1 MLIDNEDELK
11 KKKEEAR
18 QLRNSF
24 GMITDNDKKIYD
36 NDNFSFSDSTSS
48 ISNKHNSEDFST
60 TQNNSYSQRLE
71 EAKKIRNSF
80 GMSTTKDSGNDD
92 FMNFSKDDDT
102 ITTIHQKDDNN
113 ISGTPKYYDTNIDN
127 IEKTAN
133 TDTSI
138 NENTETQ
145 GESKTKKT
153 DNNPSITR
161 KVDQHSYKNIGLSVA
176 NPEQT
181 QNAKPI
187 VDYTL
192 QQQKEEKDS
201 QNIFVKTGTWIKDLF
216 GSIGVSI
223 KNTATGLYKTAKEG
237 YDERKEAVD
246 NMSESDIQNSSN
258 KNKILA
264 DTIAPNTFLTNTNN
278 NENLN
283 SQKTKLIIN
292 DTMQDVSRSTA
303 NGLIGIANNVLNFLT
318 FGTLSKDTIK
328 KIPDFSVLQNSEQYG
343 EYSSQEELTNSIQ
356 NDKKQDLA
364 DYGLYNPSANAVAD
378 ITVDIA
384 EFLLL
389 KKAGLGSTSAMVTS
403 GTANTLGET
412 GNVEDATKSAVSNY
426 VFSKVL
432 DNKLINEKL
441 GNAVFNGTKGKVV
454 EALGKHGELLDADTQ
469 MKIVKGLSSA
479 SATFSETFVSRI
491 LTNELQAV
499 GDYGND
505 VYNKDVQKNILVDG
519 VIWSAI
525 YAGISGFSGAYAKV
539 DVEQSNI
546 NDAEAKKQLETCY
559 SIMELDSSKEYTI
572 EELNKQ
578 RKELVKKYHPDLAGG
593 NNEKMAII
601 NNAYDV
607 LNKYITEGVIDKVVI
622 HTESSNTPP
631 KEDNIKEKQNGMV
644 VTKDGQ
650 IYVDSNDILKQ
661 TATNIAKS
669 QISPA
674 ITTIVDKDNNLTGLE
689 QVNVV
694 PFEVENSKVPTIT
707 PAIYVSDDGSINV
720 IDTNTGTKLLTNAKD
735 ADTAI
740 ETVTKALQSNDES
753 NIRNIENEVTKN
765 SIQVEQAIGNII
777 DKINEKTGENNAP
790 DISQENQDDYFSS
803 TFGNMPDINEDS
815 SENSFYS
822 SPTSYIPQEQS
833 TNIEANNAIKNSST
847 GSTENY
853 IKPEN
858 HTNMEDRTYE
868 NVGNKNVLPY
878 QAENPEISQ
887 DIKDMAAN
895 FMEDLA
901 YSITGERYK
910 AGDTWTGQKR
920 STTKELANFKDLTGA
935 SWDKISKVL
944 NDIYDGNGNYAL
956 AKKMELELD
965 QALSEGY
972 TNIHGKVIMP
982 NNEYLKKKSKIEGKE
997 YSTYSDSYN
1006 SISNN
1011 YDNTFS
1017 LKKNNDK
1024 LAKKN
1029 NVKYNSNGIQLG
1041 KKEYMQLKS
1050 AINTDTPNLKKGIN
1064 YKSLGNYFYIF
1075 DKYAF
1080 DNYNVLGRIKIIG
1093 NEKIINEILKGVD
1106 KKDDAGTKNI
1116 NKLLEHSQNEQGIYT
1131 IDNINAVDS
1140 RGTAENDK
1148 LPSRAIQEN
1157 ESTSN
1162 RRTNN
1167 IEKSDGNN
1175 RLKIE
1180 NSEQG
1185 SFNLHKN
1192 DISQESLS
1200 NSIEN
1205 LKNAKGKI
1213 DRDDII
1219 NISSSLN
1226 VYHKGTTYI
1235 DKNMKNKAG
1244 KNKMPQIVDIDEFF
1258 TQYIDKEDL
1267 RKQAYKYAF
1276 DNYKNKTVLIKDIDD
1291 NVDISQSGLKKTFG
1305 KNQDNTKMQTANNLP
1320 KLIEESIYLNSSIST
1335 KNSNIVY
1342 HYFYVPISINN
1353 ENQLAMITVKEDL
1366 TNKGSNSKF
1375 YYHDIREIKNIKK
1388 DFVHAMPHKDVS
1400 NMLFEQNPSIT
1411 NSITQNNKSVKN
1423 TAITNNSMQKIKNDT
1438 SSIIEKKA
1446 NNGGLTKKEYDN
1458 HGNSISPKIVQFF
1471 KESKV
1476 RDDKGNLM
1484 VMYHGTEA
1492 NAGIPKEY
1500 WFTKFDI
1507 DKAGNHGN
1515 MLGDGFYFTSD
1526 KSHAKQYAHLKGNIY
1541 ETYLNIKNPLEV
1553 KYFNSGDLAYSIRN
1567 INPYIE
1573 PDIYARDG
1581 TLDGYKVKKYLIDN
1595 GYDGIH
1601 SGNTYV
1607 AFYSN
1612 QIKNIDNNSPTN
1624 NDDIRYMKKSRASA
1638 QSKLQETDNNGRE
1651 LSKQQQEYFKN
1662 SKIRDD
1668 KGNLLT
1674 LYHGSKNDFTIF
1686 DISES
1691 GKSNKNAKV
1700 GFWFTTSQEGA
1711 NNFAN
1716 SVWYGKNENSKAYEI
1731 YLNVTN
1737 PKIYEPIDNQ
1747 KSLDNMNKKLHDL
1760 SELIRKAEN
1769 KNIFLEIEKNRIKYA
1784 SDDELNYIV
1793 KKYYSKE
1800 QEQQKFLEDIK
1811 QYKDLINKYKAI
1823 EKKYDNDKYNDSY
1836 EQFRTDIYKYAN
1848 KEAADAN
1855 FGGTGMYLENE
1866 NEILKKYR
1874 DNLIKQGYDGIIIK
1888 NTTYDS
1894 KTMGKNNT
1902 QYVAFYPEQI
1912 KNIDNTSPTNNVDIR
1927 YLKSLTSQD
1936 SVSKINVNNIPKAV
1950 DTELGKTNAERE
1962 DSYIEKEIQKV
1973 ESKGNWD
1980 NSIPVTKLSDI
1991 NKTIED
1997 YLQLKIKKGRF
2008 RQDAYGIYKDKRDVL
2023 RVQEYKDI
2031 DTALHEAGHAMDLG
2045 KRINVDKESISE
2057 ELLNAIDKYG
2067 GYEGE
2072 PRSIKLDEGFA
2083 EVIREYG
2090 IKPEEAKKDY
2100 PNTIAILEN
2109 MRMQD
2114 KSFDDFI
2121 SKVQKMTYNYIHQSP
2136 RNRTLSNISVGEQ
2149 TDKKVWNKKTIKT
2162 EIMRNIFD
2170 SDYALKTAV
2179 ADLAKASGKKVSDI
2193 KATENAYI
2201 LTRLASGIGER
2212 VTSILADGLIDENGE
2227 KRFEGLNKIG
2237 DILGKNSERYNDLR
2251 AYLVAQRD
2259 TEYKARTLRTGI
2271 RSMDSQS
2278 VINQFKNDSQI
2289 KEASKIIYNA
2299 LDGVLQYAVDNHLLT
2314 SENAEALRESNAF
2327 YVPMQRV
2334 LENDRGNNVGNRGRV
2349 DDIIKKR
2356 TGSELDVKDVLEN
2369 IISNSSNIIRQVEN
2383 NNVLKAL
2390 YKQGE
2395 ESGLTGAVYD
2405 VIPAPMFKVGTQTLA
2420 TWEKELKRQGVN
2432 TENLDL
2438 QKSIDIFSPSNKVD
2452 SKNLI
2457 TSFIDDN
2464 GKRKYLQFY
2473 DEDVFNNLMGM
2484 DRKFM
2489 SKILS
2494 ISSKLNM
2501 PLRSGA
2507 TIRNIGFAIPNM
2519 ISDTAQAAVYS
2530 TAGFIPIVD
2539 NAIGVLN
2546 ILAVE
2551 NKHVEKFLNQIA
2563 PEYEKKVNFIY
2574 ELYKQSGA
2582 PSSTRLSQY
2591 RKSTQSIMNEIY
2603 GTKSS
2608 TLGIKESFKPLKRIL
2623 DILAYIPD
2631 ISEQS
2636 TRFRVYQKNYNY
2648 YKSKCNSE
2656 MDSRIMAAI
2665 ESRDATQDF
2674 GRTGNIT
2681 REINQL
2687 ITFSA
2692 ARVGSSYTFAEKVS
2706 ENPKKVGFRIAMLTA
2721 TALAISAMGYNSTKI
2736 QELNQ
2741 RKKDDNFVFDI
2752 GDNVITIKKPQGVLR
2767 SIINLAEYIQ
2777 DLATGHIEEG
2787 KEGERLGTWLNNAIM
2802 DNMPADEVT
2811 GLVPNAVAPLIENAI
2826 NKDFYY
2832 NTDIVKSYDLDLP
2845 ESEQYYDYNSQLS
2858 KWIGSI
2864 FNYSPAK
2871 IDNLISGY
2879 FGGLGTSVTN
2889 TIDYVLGKM
2898 GVIPEQAEMGAERNS
2913 VGKRFF
2919 VNVNSNSKS
2928 LDELYNTKD
2937 ELTKKKNGGTIT
2949 SEETKQ
2955 LEKIN
2960 EASSQI
2966 ADINKKIKSIKS
2978 DEYLDGQEKAEKI
2991 KALQSERTDTARQAL
3006 GKELMD
3012 TSNKTRIE
3020 STKFYPSN
3028 STLKQNKY
3036 TLTLT
3041 DEMKNEYERI
3051 AYERYSQYSGQGL
3064 YNEDYLQKLETKCK
3078 DYAKNYMMQKYKSQ
3092 LVKSK

>member
-24 GMITDNDKKIYD
+24 GMVTDNDKKIYD

-48 ISNKHNSEDFST
+48 ISNKHDSEDFST

-80 GMSTTKDSGNDD
+80 GMTTTKDSGNDD

-161 KVDQHSYKNIGLSVA
+161 KVDQLSYKNIGLSVA

-201 QNIFVKTGTWIKDLF
+201 QNIFVKAGTWIKDLF

-237 YDERKEAVD
+237 YDERKETVD

-292 DTMQDVSRSTA
+292 DTIQDVSRSTA

-546 NDAEAKKQLETCY
+546 NDVEAKRQLENCY
-559 SIMELDSSKEYTI
+559 SIMELDPSKEYTI

-593 NNEKMAII
+593 NNEKMATI

-669 QISPA
+669 QITPA

-720 IDTNTGTKLLTNAKD
+720 IDTNTGTKLLTNVKD

-753 NIRNIENEVTKN
+753 NIRNIENEITKN

-803 TFGNMPDINEDS
+803 TFGNMPNINEDS
-815 SENSFYS
+815 PENSFYG

-901 YSITGERYK
+901 YSIPGERYK

-982 NNEYLKKKSKIEGKE
+982 NNEYLKKKSKIEGKN
-997 YSTYSDSYN
+997 YL
-1006 SISNN
+1006 SIEENNDYVLYDDARIFGMKKKNSNN
-1011 YDNTFS
+1011 
-1017 LKKNNDK
+1017 
-1024 LAKKN
+1024 LAKKSN
-1029 NVKYNSNGIQLG
+1029 IKYNSNGIQLG
-1041 KKEYMQLKS
+1041 KREYANVMSL
-1050 AINTDTPNLKKGIN
+1050 INTNNTNNSKGTDSIF
-1064 YKSLGNYFYIF
+1064 SSNYFYIYENDGF
-1075 DKYAF
+1075 
-1080 DNYNVLGRIKIIG
+1080 NNNKIIAKIEIEK
-1093 NEKIINEILKGVD
+1093 NEDLINALRKEIKNGTN
-1106 KKDDAGTKNI
+1106 AGTKNI
-1116 NKLLEHSQNEQGIYT
+1116 SNTIQTARNVRKFNNSNNDSNKRTQTNKQAIGLYNNEGRQRGEIGQRRDSQ
-1131 IDNINAVDS
+1131 
-1140 RGTAENDK
+1140 
-1148 LPSRAIQEN
+1148 
-1157 ESTSN
+1157 ESIRN
-1162 RRTNN
+1162 
-1167 IEKSDGNN
+1167 KSG
-1175 RLKIE
+1175 IE
-1180 NSEQG
+1180 NSKQS

-1192 DISQESLS
+1192 NTS
-1200 NSIEN
+1200 N
-1205 LKNAKGKI
+1205 
-1213 DRDDII
+1213 
-1219 NISSSLN
+1219 
-1226 VYHKGTTYI
+1226 
-1235 DKNMKNKAG
+1235 
-1244 KNKMPQIVDIDEFF
+1244 
-1258 TQYIDKEDL
+1258 
-1267 RKQAYKYAF
+1267 
-1276 DNYKNKTVLIKDIDD
+1276 
-1291 NVDISQSGLKKTFG
+1291 
-1305 KNQDNTKMQTANNLP
+1305 
-1320 KLIEESIYLNSSIST
+1320 
-1335 KNSNIVY
+1335 
-1342 HYFYVPISINN
+1342 
-1353 ENQLAMITVKEDL
+1353 
-1366 TNKGSNSKF
+1366 
-1375 YYHDIREIKNIKK
+1375 NIK
-1388 DFVHAMPHKDVS
+1388 
-1400 NMLFEQNPSIT
+1400 
-1411 NSITQNNKSVKN
+1411 
-1423 TAITNNSMQKIKNDT
+1423 SMKKQST
-1438 SSIIEKKA
+1438 SHQ
-1446 NNGGLTKKEYDN
+1446 NGGLTKTEYDSQ
-1458 HGNSISPKIVQFF
+1458 GNPISFKTAQFF
-1471 KESKV
+1471 KNSKV
-1476 RDDKGNLM
+1476 RDDKGKLM

-1492 NAGIPKEY
+1492 NVGIPKEY
-1500 WFTKFDI
+1500 WFNIFDI

-1515 MLGDGFYFTSD
+1515 MLGNGFYFTSD
-1526 KSHAKQYAHLKGNIY
+1526 KSHAEQYAHLKGNIY
-1541 ETYLNIKNPLEV
+1541 ETYLNIKNPLELNH
-1553 KYFNSGDLAYSIRN
+1553 FSTGDLAYTIRN

-1573 PDIYARDG
+1573 ADIYKKDG
-1581 TLDGYKVKKYLIDN
+1581 SIDGYKVRKYLLDN

-1607 AFYSN
+1607 AFNSN
-1612 QIKNIDNNSPTN
+1612 QIKAITNSAPTS
-1624 NDDIRYMKKSRASA
+1624 NDDIRYMKKSGTLT
-1638 QSKLQETDNNGRE
+1638 QSKKLQETDNKGRK
-1651 LSKQQQEYFKN
+1651 LSEQQQGYFKN
-1662 SKIRDD
+1662 SKVRDNN
-1668 KGNLLT
+1668 GNLKVV
-1674 LYHGSKNDFTIF
+1674 YHGTDADFTVF
-1686 DISES
+1686 NYD
-1691 GKSNKNAKV
+1691 
-1700 GFWFTTSQEGA
+1700 
-1711 NNFAN
+1711 
-1716 SVWYGKNENSKAYEI
+1716 YLGKNGTANGKGFYLADDINVAKSYSNGKNLIEAYVDIQKPLSIGKTTMSENDYIKFVKAVNDKTNGTLFADYGDGEKLTKNSKEYNDVVNQFKEEYKYGGDDVDLALSI
-1731 YLNVTN
+1731 LN
-1737 PKIYEPIDNQ
+1737 
-1747 KSLDNMNKKLHDL
+1747 S
-1760 SELIRKAEN
+1760 A
-1769 KNIFLEIEKNRIKYA
+1769 NIK
-1784 SDDELNYIV
+1784 
-1793 KKYYSKE
+1793 
-1800 QEQQKFLEDIK
+1800 LED
-1811 QYKDLINKYKAI
+1811 
-1823 EKKYDNDKYNDSY
+1823 
-1836 EQFRTDIYKYAN
+1836 
-1848 KEAADAN
+1848 
-1855 FGGTGMYLENE
+1855 G
-1866 NEILKKYR
+1866 YR
-1874 DNLIKQGYDGIIIK
+1874 LLRNTTGYDGIIVPTNYK
-1888 NTTYDS
+1888 DN
-1894 KTMGKNNT
+1894 GKDIPYT
-1902 QYVAFYPEQI
+1902 QYIPLTPEQI
-1912 KNIDNTSPTNNVDIR
+1912 KNVDNTSPTNNVDIR
-1927 YLKSLTSQD
+1927 YLKNSTSQD
-1936 SVSKINVNNIPKAV
+1936 SVSKINVNNIQKTV

-2121 SKVQKMTYNYIHQSP
+2121 SKVQEMTYNYIHQSP
-2136 RNRTLSNISVGEQ
+2136 RNRTLSNLSVGEQ
-2149 TDKKVWNKKTIKT
+2149 TDKKIWNKKTIKT

-2170 SDYALKTAV
+2170 SDYALKVAV
-2179 ADLAKASGKKVSDI
+2179 SDLAKASGKKVSDI

-2237 DILGKNSERYNDLR
+2237 DILGKNPERYNDLR

-2349 DDIIKKR
+2349 NDIIKKR

-2501 PLRSGA
+2501 PLRFGA
-2507 TIRNIGFAIPNM
+2507 TIGNIGFAIPNM

-2530 TAGFIPIVD
+2530 TAGFIPVVD

-2563 PEYEKKVNFIY
+2563 PEYTKKVNFMY

-2608 TLGIKESFKPLKRIL
+2608 TLGIKESFKPLKRTL
-2623 DILAYIPD
+2623 DMLSYIPD

-2648 YKSKCNSE
+2648 YKRKGNSE

-2681 REINQL
+2681 KEVNQA
-2687 ITFSA
+2687 IPFSA
-2692 ARVGSSYTFAEKVS
+2692 ARIGSSYTFAEKVS
-2706 ENPKKVGFRIAMLTA
+2706 DNPKKVGFRIAMLTA

-3036 TLTLT
+3036 TLILT

>member
-24 GMITDNDKKIYD
+24 GMVTDNDKKIYG

-48 ISNKHNSEDFST
+48 ISNKHDSEDFST

-80 GMSTTKDSGNDD
+80 GMTTTKDSGNDD
-92 FMNFSKDDDT
+92 FMNFSKDDNT

-161 KVDQHSYKNIGLSVA
+161 KVDQLSYKNIGLSVA

-201 QNIFVKTGTWIKDLF
+201 QNIFVKAGTWIKDLF

-292 DTMQDVSRSTA
+292 DTIQDVSRSTA

-546 NDAEAKKQLETCY
+546 NDAEAKRQLENCY

-593 NNEKMAII
+593 SNEKMATI

-631 KEDNIKEKQNGMV
+631 KEDNIKEKQNGMT

-694 PFEVENSKVPTIT
+694 PFEVENSKVPSIT

-735 ADTAI
+735 AETAI

-765 SIQVEQAIGNII
+765 SIQVEEAIGNII
-777 DKINEKTGENNAP
+777 DKINERTGKNNTP
-790 DISQENQDDYFSS
+790 NISQENQDDYFYS

-847 GSTENY
+847 GSTKNY

-901 YSITGERYK
+901 YSIPGERYK

-1140 RGTAENDK
+1140 RGTAKNDK
-1148 LPSRAIQEN
+1148 LPSRSIQKN

-1175 RLKIE
+1175 KLKIE

-1185 SFNLHKN
+1185 SFNLYKN
-1192 DISQESLS
+1192 DISQE
-1200 NSIEN
+1200 
-1205 LKNAKGKI
+1205 
-1213 DRDDII
+1213 
-1219 NISSSLN
+1219 
-1226 VYHKGTTYI
+1226 
-1235 DKNMKNKAG
+1235 
-1244 KNKMPQIVDIDEFF
+1244 
-1258 TQYIDKEDL
+1258 
-1267 RKQAYKYAF
+1267 
-1276 DNYKNKTVLIKDIDD
+1276 
-1291 NVDISQSGLKKTFG
+1291 
-1305 KNQDNTKMQTANNLP
+1305 
-1320 KLIEESIYLNSSIST
+1320 KLIEYIDNNKIEDISSALSQLNGNKNFEPIS
-1335 KNSNIVY
+1335 SNI
-1342 HYFYVPISINN
+1342 
-1353 ENQLAMITVKEDL
+1353 
-1366 TNKGSNSKF
+1366 TN
-1375 YYHDIREIKNIKK
+1375 R
-1388 DFVHAMPHKDVS
+1388 
-1400 NMLFEQNPSIT
+1400 
-1411 NSITQNNKSVKN
+1411 ITQNNKSVKN
-1423 TAITNNSMQKIKNDT
+1423 TAITNNSMQKMKNNT
-1438 SSIIEKKA
+1438 SKKDSIIINEEEAFYVKNNIKKSIYFRFDDKNEFRGKDHQSGMSTWKDNVIDKISDNLELGDSEEGIEDRNRLLEKYGVTQKQYDDMSLEEEDKIQREIA
-1446 NNGGLTKKEYDN
+1446 LDEGWITNGASVFNLTKDGLEWFENYERYHHLTEYDEVN
-1458 HGNSISPKIVQFF
+1458 FFTGKVTGEGIDGEDVVIPDDEILLKMNSKDFSNILEKIED
-1471 KESKV
+1471 KY
-1476 RDDKGNLM
+1476 DDF
-1484 VMYHGTEA
+1484 E
-1492 NAGIPKEY
+1492 
-1500 WFTKFDI
+1500 
-1507 DKAGNHGN
+1507 
-1515 MLGDGFYFTSD
+1515 
-1526 KSHAKQYAHLKGNIY
+1526 
-1541 ETYLNIKNPLEV
+1541 NP
-1553 KYFNSGDLAYSIRN
+1553 N
-1567 INPYIE
+1567 INKE
-1573 PDIYARDG
+1573 F
-1581 TLDGYKVKKYLIDN
+1581 LVELVKLIN
-1595 GYDGIH
+1595 QKL
-1601 SGNTYV
+1601 NKNN
-1607 AFYSN
+1607 YSN
-1612 QIKNIDNNSPTN
+1612 NDIKIAKKSTPQRINNEELTKSN
-1624 NDDIRYMKKSRASA
+1624 NDIRYMKKSGTLT
-1638 QSKLQETDNNGRE
+1638 QSKELRETDNKGRE

-2237 DILGKNSERYNDLR
+2237 DILGKNPERYNDLR

-2259 TEYKARTLRTGI
+2259 TEYKTRTLRTGI

-2349 DDIIKKR
+2349 NDIIKKR

-2420 TWEKELKRQGVN
+2420 TWEKELKKQGVN

-2501 PLRSGA
+2501 PLRFGA
-2507 TIRNIGFAIPNM
+2507 TMGNIGFAIPNM

-2530 TAGFIPIVD
+2530 TAGFIPVVD

-2563 PEYEKKVNFIY
+2563 PEYTKKVNFMY

-2608 TLGIKESFKPLKRIL
+2608 TLGIKESFKPLKRTL
-2623 DILAYIPD
+2623 DMLSYIPD

-2648 YKSKCNSE
+2648 YKRKGNSE

-2681 REINQL
+2681 KEVNQA
-2687 ITFSA
+2687 IPFSA
-2692 ARVGSSYTFAEKVS
+2692 ARIGSSYTFAEKVS
-2706 ENPKKVGFRIAMLTA
+2706 DNPKKVGFRIAMLTA

-2898 GVIPEQAEMGAERNS
+2898 GVIPEQAEMEAERNS

>member
-24 GMITDNDKKIYD
+24 GMVTDNDKKIYG

-48 ISNKHNSEDFST
+48 ISNKHDSEDFST

-80 GMSTTKDSGNDD
+80 GMTTTKDSGNDD

-138 NENTETQ
+138 NENTETE

-161 KVDQHSYKNIGLSVA
+161 KVDQPSYKNISLSVA

-181 QNAKPI
+181 KNAKPI

-201 QNIFVKTGTWIKDLF
+201 QNIFVKAGTWIKDLF

-283 SQKTKLIIN
+283 FQKTKLIIN
-292 DTMQDVSRSTA
+292 DTIQDVSRSTA

-378 ITVDIA
+378 ITVDVA

-454 EALGKHGELLDADTQ
+454 EALGKHGELLDTDTQ

-525 YAGISGFSGAYAKV
+525 YAGISGFSGVYAKV

-546 NDAEAKKQLETCY
+546 NDAEAKRQLENCY
-559 SIMELDSSKEYTI
+559 SIMELDPSKEYTI

-593 NNEKMAII
+593 SNEKMATI

-669 QISPA
+669 QITPA

-753 NIRNIENEVTKN
+753 NIRNIENEITKN

-803 TFGNMPDINEDS
+803 TFGNMPNINEDS
-815 SENSFYS
+815 PENSFYG

-833 TNIEANNAIKNSST
+833 VNIEANNAIKNLST
-847 GSTENY
+847 ESTENY

-868 NVGNKNVLPY
+868 NVGNKKVLPY
-878 QAENPEISQ
+878 QTENPEISQ

-901 YSITGERYK
+901 CSIPGERYK

-982 NNEYLKKKSKIEGKE
+982 NNEYLKKKSKIEGKN
-997 YSTYSDSYN
+997 YL
-1006 SISNN
+1006 SIEENNDYVLDDDARIFGMKKKNSNN
-1011 YDNTFS
+1011 
-1017 LKKNNDK
+1017 
-1024 LAKKN
+1024 LAKKSN
-1029 NVKYNSNGIQLG
+1029 IKYNSNGIQLG
-1041 KKEYMQLKS
+1041 KREYANVMSL
-1050 AINTDTPNLKKGIN
+1050 INTNNTNNSKGTDSIF
-1064 YKSLGNYFYIF
+1064 SSNYFYIYENDGF
-1075 DKYAF
+1075 
-1080 DNYNVLGRIKIIG
+1080 NNNKIIAKIEIEK
-1093 NEKIINEILKGVD
+1093 NEDLINALRKEIKNGTN
-1106 KKDDAGTKNI
+1106 AGTKNI
-1116 NKLLEHSQNEQGIYT
+1116 SNTIQTARNVRKFNNSNNDSNKRTQTNKQAIGLYNNEGRQRGEIGQRRDSQ
-1131 IDNINAVDS
+1131 
-1140 RGTAENDK
+1140 
-1148 LPSRAIQEN
+1148 
-1157 ESTSN
+1157 
-1162 RRTNN
+1162 
-1167 IEKSDGNN
+1167 KSIRNKSG
-1175 RLKIE
+1175 IE
-1180 NSEQG
+1180 NSKQS

-1192 DISQESLS
+1192 NTS
-1200 NSIEN
+1200 N
-1205 LKNAKGKI
+1205 
-1213 DRDDII
+1213 
-1219 NISSSLN
+1219 
-1226 VYHKGTTYI
+1226 
-1235 DKNMKNKAG
+1235 
-1244 KNKMPQIVDIDEFF
+1244 
-1258 TQYIDKEDL
+1258 
-1267 RKQAYKYAF
+1267 
-1276 DNYKNKTVLIKDIDD
+1276 
-1291 NVDISQSGLKKTFG
+1291 
-1305 KNQDNTKMQTANNLP
+1305 
-1320 KLIEESIYLNSSIST
+1320 
-1335 KNSNIVY
+1335 
-1342 HYFYVPISINN
+1342 
-1353 ENQLAMITVKEDL
+1353 
-1366 TNKGSNSKF
+1366 
-1375 YYHDIREIKNIKK
+1375 NIK
-1388 DFVHAMPHKDVS
+1388 
-1400 NMLFEQNPSIT
+1400 
-1411 NSITQNNKSVKN
+1411 
-1423 TAITNNSMQKIKNDT
+1423 SMKKQST
-1438 SSIIEKKA
+1438 SHQ
-1446 NNGGLTKKEYDN
+1446 NGGLTETEYDSQ
-1458 HGNSISPKIVQFF
+1458 GNPISFKTAQFF
-1471 KESKV
+1471 KNSKV
-1476 RDDKGNLM
+1476 RDDKGKLM

-1492 NAGIPKEY
+1492 NVGIPKEY
-1500 WFTKFDI
+1500 WFNIFDI

-1515 MLGDGFYFTSD
+1515 MLGNGFYFTSD
-1526 KSHAKQYAHLKGNIY
+1526 RSHAEQYAHLKGNIY
-1541 ETYLNIKNPLEV
+1541 ETYLNIKNPLELNH
-1553 KYFNSGDLAYSIRN
+1553 FSTGDLAYTIRN

-1573 PDIYARDG
+1573 ADIYKKDG
-1581 TLDGYKVKKYLIDN
+1581 SIDGYKVRKYLLDN

-1607 AFYSN
+1607 AFNSN
-1612 QIKNIDNNSPTN
+1612 QIKAITNSAPTS
-1624 NDDIRYMKKSRASA
+1624 NDDIRYMKKSGTLT
-1638 QSKLQETDNNGRE
+1638 QSKELRETDNKGRE
-1651 LSKQQQEYFKN
+1651 LSKQQQDYFKN
-1662 SKIRDD
+1662 SKVRDNN
-1668 KGNLLT
+1668 GNLKVV
-1674 LYHGSKNDFTIF
+1674 YHGTDADFTVF
-1686 DISES
+1686 NYD
-1691 GKSNKNAKV
+1691 
-1700 GFWFTTSQEGA
+1700 
-1711 NNFAN
+1711 
-1716 SVWYGKNENSKAYEI
+1716 YLGKNGTANGKGFYLADDINVAKSYSNGKNLIEAYVDIQKPLSIGKTTMSENDYIKFVKAVNDKTNGTLFADYGDGEKLTKNSKEYNDVVNQFKEEYKYGGDDVDLALSI
-1731 YLNVTN
+1731 LN
-1737 PKIYEPIDNQ
+1737 
-1747 KSLDNMNKKLHDL
+1747 S
-1760 SELIRKAEN
+1760 A
-1769 KNIFLEIEKNRIKYA
+1769 NIK
-1784 SDDELNYIV
+1784 
-1793 KKYYSKE
+1793 
-1800 QEQQKFLEDIK
+1800 LED
-1811 QYKDLINKYKAI
+1811 
-1823 EKKYDNDKYNDSY
+1823 
-1836 EQFRTDIYKYAN
+1836 
-1848 KEAADAN
+1848 
-1855 FGGTGMYLENE
+1855 G
-1866 NEILKKYR
+1866 YR
-1874 DNLIKQGYDGIIIK
+1874 LLRNTTGYDGIIVPTNYK
-1888 NTTYDS
+1888 DN
-1894 KTMGKNNT
+1894 GKDIPYT
-1902 QYVAFYPEQI
+1902 QYIPLTPEQI
-1912 KNIDNTSPTNNVDIR
+1912 KNVDNTSPTNNVDIR
-1927 YLKSLTSQD
+1927 YLKNSTSQD
-1936 SVSKINVNNIPKAV
+1936 SVSKINVNNIPKTV

-1973 ESKGNWD
+1973 EAKGNWD

-2045 KRINVDKESISE
+2045 KRINIDKESISE

-2121 SKVQKMTYNYIHQSP
+2121 SKVQEMTYNYIHQSP
-2136 RNRTLSNISVGEQ
+2136 RNRTLSNLSVGEQ
-2149 TDKKVWNKKTIKT
+2149 TDKKIWNKKTIKT
-2162 EIMRNIFD
+2162 EIMRNVFD
-2170 SDYALKTAV
+2170 SDYALKVAV
-2179 ADLAKASGKKVSDI
+2179 SDLAKASGKKVSDI

-2237 DILGKNSERYNDLR
+2237 DILGKNPERYNDLR

-2349 DDIIKKR
+2349 NDIIKKR

-2494 ISSKLNM
+2494 ISNKLNM

-2648 YKSKCNSE
+2648 YKSKGNSE

-2687 ITFSA
+2687 IPFSA

-2706 ENPKKVGFRIAMLTA
+2706 DNPKKVGFRIAMLTA

-2898 GVIPEQAEMGAERNS
+2898 EVIPEQAEMGAERNS

-2949 SEETKQ
+2949 PEETKQ

-3041 DEMKNEYERI
+3041 DEMKNEYERV

>member
-24 GMITDNDKKIYD
+24 GMVTDNDKKIYG

-48 ISNKHNSEDFST
+48 ISNKHDSEDFST

-80 GMSTTKDSGNDD
+80 GMTTTKDSGNDD

-138 NENTETQ
+138 NENTETE

-161 KVDQHSYKNIGLSVA
+161 KVDQPSYKNISLSVA

-181 QNAKPI
+181 KNAKPI

-201 QNIFVKTGTWIKDLF
+201 QNIFVKAGTWIKDLF

-292 DTMQDVSRSTA
+292 DTIQDVSRSTA

-378 ITVDIA
+378 ITVDVA

-454 EALGKHGELLDADTQ
+454 EALGKHGELLDTDTQ

-546 NDAEAKKQLETCY
+546 NDAEAKRQLENCY
-559 SIMELDSSKEYTI
+559 SIMELDPSKEYTI

-593 NNEKMAII
+593 SNEKMATI

-669 QISPA
+669 QITPA

-753 NIRNIENEVTKN
+753 NIRNIENEITKN

-803 TFGNMPDINEDS
+803 TFGNMPNINEDS
-815 SENSFYS
+815 TENSFYG

-833 TNIEANNAIKNSST
+833 VNIEANNAIKNLST
-847 GSTENY
+847 ESTENY

-868 NVGNKNVLPY
+868 NVGNKKVLPY
-878 QAENPEISQ
+878 QTENPEISQ

-901 YSITGERYK
+901 YSIPGERYK

-944 NDIYDGNGNYAL
+944 NDIYDGNGNYVL

-982 NNEYLKKKSKIEGKE
+982 NNEYLKKKSKIEGKN
-997 YSTYSDSYN
+997 YL
-1006 SISNN
+1006 SIEENNDYVLDDDARIFGMKKKNSNN
-1011 YDNTFS
+1011 
-1017 LKKNNDK
+1017 
-1024 LAKKN
+1024 LAKKSN
-1029 NVKYNSNGIQLG
+1029 IKYNSNGIQLG
-1041 KKEYMQLKS
+1041 KREYANVMSL
-1050 AINTDTPNLKKGIN
+1050 INTNNTNNSKGTDSIF
-1064 YKSLGNYFYIF
+1064 SSNYFYIYENDGF
-1075 DKYAF
+1075 
-1080 DNYNVLGRIKIIG
+1080 NNNKIIAKIEIEK
-1093 NEKIINEILKGVD
+1093 NEDLINALRKEIKNGTN
-1106 KKDDAGTKNI
+1106 AGTKNI
-1116 NKLLEHSQNEQGIYT
+1116 SNTIQTARNVRKFNNSNNDSNKRTQTNKQAIGLYNNEGRQRGEIGQRRDSQ
-1131 IDNINAVDS
+1131 
-1140 RGTAENDK
+1140 
-1148 LPSRAIQEN
+1148 
-1157 ESTSN
+1157 
-1162 RRTNN
+1162 
-1167 IEKSDGNN
+1167 KSIRNKSG
-1175 RLKIE
+1175 IE
-1180 NSEQG
+1180 NSKQS

-1192 DISQESLS
+1192 NTS
-1200 NSIEN
+1200 N
-1205 LKNAKGKI
+1205 
-1213 DRDDII
+1213 
-1219 NISSSLN
+1219 
-1226 VYHKGTTYI
+1226 
-1235 DKNMKNKAG
+1235 
-1244 KNKMPQIVDIDEFF
+1244 
-1258 TQYIDKEDL
+1258 
-1267 RKQAYKYAF
+1267 
-1276 DNYKNKTVLIKDIDD
+1276 
-1291 NVDISQSGLKKTFG
+1291 
-1305 KNQDNTKMQTANNLP
+1305 
-1320 KLIEESIYLNSSIST
+1320 
-1335 KNSNIVY
+1335 
-1342 HYFYVPISINN
+1342 
-1353 ENQLAMITVKEDL
+1353 
-1366 TNKGSNSKF
+1366 
-1375 YYHDIREIKNIKK
+1375 NIK
-1388 DFVHAMPHKDVS
+1388 
-1400 NMLFEQNPSIT
+1400 
-1411 NSITQNNKSVKN
+1411 
-1423 TAITNNSMQKIKNDT
+1423 SMKKQST
-1438 SSIIEKKA
+1438 SHQ
-1446 NNGGLTKKEYDN
+1446 NGGLTETEYDSQ
-1458 HGNSISPKIVQFF
+1458 GNPISFKTAQFF
-1471 KESKV
+1471 KNSKV
-1476 RDDKGNLM
+1476 RDDKGKLM

-1492 NAGIPKEY
+1492 NVGIPKEY
-1500 WFTKFDI
+1500 WFNIFDI

-1515 MLGDGFYFTSD
+1515 MLGNGFYFTSD
-1526 KSHAKQYAHLKGNIY
+1526 RSHAEQYAHLKGNIY
-1541 ETYLNIKNPLEV
+1541 ETYLNIKNPLELNH
-1553 KYFNSGDLAYSIRN
+1553 FSTGDLAYTIRN

-1573 PDIYARDG
+1573 ADIYKKDG
-1581 TLDGYKVKKYLIDN
+1581 SIDGYKVRKYLLDN

-1607 AFYSN
+1607 AFNSN
-1612 QIKNIDNNSPTN
+1612 QIKAITNSAPTS
-1624 NDDIRYMKKSRASA
+1624 NDDIRYMKKSGTLT
-1638 QSKLQETDNNGRE
+1638 QSKKLQETDNKGRE

-1662 SKIRDD
+1662 SKVRDNN
-1668 KGNLLT
+1668 GNLKVV
-1674 LYHGSKNDFTIF
+1674 YHGTDADFTVF
-1686 DISES
+1686 NYD
-1691 GKSNKNAKV
+1691 
-1700 GFWFTTSQEGA
+1700 
-1711 NNFAN
+1711 
-1716 SVWYGKNENSKAYEI
+1716 YLGKNGTANGKGFYLADDINVAKSYSNGKNLIEAYVDIQKPLSIGKTTMSENDYIKFVKAVNDKTNGTLFADYGDGEKLTKNSKEYNDVVNQFKEEYKYGGDDVDLALSI
-1731 YLNVTN
+1731 LNC
-1737 PKIYEPIDNQ
+1737 
-1747 KSLDNMNKKLHDL
+1747 
-1760 SELIRKAEN
+1760 A
-1769 KNIFLEIEKNRIKYA
+1769 NIK
-1784 SDDELNYIV
+1784 
-1793 KKYYSKE
+1793 
-1800 QEQQKFLEDIK
+1800 LED
-1811 QYKDLINKYKAI
+1811 
-1823 EKKYDNDKYNDSY
+1823 
-1836 EQFRTDIYKYAN
+1836 
-1848 KEAADAN
+1848 
-1855 FGGTGMYLENE
+1855 G
-1866 NEILKKYR
+1866 YR
-1874 DNLIKQGYDGIIIK
+1874 LLRNTTGYDGIIVPTNYK
-1888 NTTYDS
+1888 DN
-1894 KTMGKNNT
+1894 GKDIPYT
-1902 QYVAFYPEQI
+1902 QYIPLTPEQI
-1912 KNIDNTSPTNNVDIR
+1912 KNVDNTSPTNNVDIR

-1973 ESKGNWD
+1973 ESKGDWD

-2121 SKVQKMTYNYIHQSP
+2121 SKVQEMTYNYIHQSP
-2136 RNRTLSNISVGEQ
+2136 RNRTLSNLSVGEQ
-2149 TDKKVWNKKTIKT
+2149 TDKKIWNKKTIKT

-2170 SDYALKTAV
+2170 SDYALKVAV
-2179 ADLAKASGKKVSDI
+2179 SDLAKASGKKVSDI

-2237 DILGKNSERYNDLR
+2237 DILGKNPERYNDLR

-2349 DDIIKKR
+2349 NDIIKKR

-2494 ISSKLNM
+2494 ISNKLNM

-2648 YKSKCNSE
+2648 YKSKGNSE

-2687 ITFSA
+2687 IPFSA

-2706 ENPKKVGFRIAMLTA
+2706 DNPKKVGFRIAMLTA

-2949 SEETKQ
+2949 PEETKQ

-3041 DEMKNEYERI
+3041 DEMKNEYERV

>member
-24 GMITDNDKKIYD
+24 GMVTDNDKKIYG

-48 ISNKHNSEDFST
+48 ISNKHDSEDFST

-80 GMSTTKDSGNDD
+80 GMTTTKDSGNDD

-161 KVDQHSYKNIGLSVA
+161 KVDQLSYKNIGLSVA

-201 QNIFVKTGTWIKDLF
+201 QNIFVKAGTWIKDLF

-292 DTMQDVSRSTA
+292 DTIQDVSRSTA

-469 MKIVKGLSSA
+469 MKIVNGLSSA

-546 NDAEAKKQLETCY
+546 NDAEAKRQLENCY

-593 NNEKMAII
+593 SNEKMATI

-753 NIRNIENEVTKN
+753 NIRNIENEITKN

-803 TFGNMPDINEDS
+803 TFGNMPNINEDS
-815 SENSFYS
+815 PENSFYG

-833 TNIEANNAIKNSST
+833 VNIEANNAIKNLST
-847 GSTENY
+847 ESTENY

-868 NVGNKNVLPY
+868 NVGNKKVLPY
-878 QAENPEISQ
+878 QTENPEISQ

-901 YSITGERYK
+901 CSIPGERYK

-982 NNEYLKKKSKIEGKE
+982 NNEYLKKKSKIEGKN
-997 YSTYSDSYN
+997 YL
-1006 SISNN
+1006 SIEENNDYVLDDDARIFGMKKKNSNN
-1011 YDNTFS
+1011 
-1017 LKKNNDK
+1017 
-1024 LAKKN
+1024 LAKKSN
-1029 NVKYNSNGIQLG
+1029 IKYNSNGIQLG
-1041 KKEYMQLKS
+1041 KREYANVMSL
-1050 AINTDTPNLKKGIN
+1050 INTNNTNNSKGTDSIF
-1064 YKSLGNYFYIF
+1064 SSNYFYIYENDGF
-1075 DKYAF
+1075 
-1080 DNYNVLGRIKIIG
+1080 NNNKIIAKIEIEK
-1093 NEKIINEILKGVD
+1093 NEDLINALRKEIKNGTN
-1106 KKDDAGTKNI
+1106 AGTKNI
-1116 NKLLEHSQNEQGIYT
+1116 SNTIQTARNVRKFNNSNNDSNKRTQTNKQAIGLYNNEGRQRGEIGQRRDSQ
-1131 IDNINAVDS
+1131 
-1140 RGTAENDK
+1140 
-1148 LPSRAIQEN
+1148 
-1157 ESTSN
+1157 
-1162 RRTNN
+1162 
-1167 IEKSDGNN
+1167 KSIRNKSG
-1175 RLKIE
+1175 IE
-1180 NSEQG
+1180 NSKQS

-1192 DISQESLS
+1192 NTS
-1200 NSIEN
+1200 N
-1205 LKNAKGKI
+1205 
-1213 DRDDII
+1213 
-1219 NISSSLN
+1219 
-1226 VYHKGTTYI
+1226 
-1235 DKNMKNKAG
+1235 
-1244 KNKMPQIVDIDEFF
+1244 
-1258 TQYIDKEDL
+1258 
-1267 RKQAYKYAF
+1267 
-1276 DNYKNKTVLIKDIDD
+1276 
-1291 NVDISQSGLKKTFG
+1291 
-1305 KNQDNTKMQTANNLP
+1305 
-1320 KLIEESIYLNSSIST
+1320 
-1335 KNSNIVY
+1335 
-1342 HYFYVPISINN
+1342 
-1353 ENQLAMITVKEDL
+1353 
-1366 TNKGSNSKF
+1366 
-1375 YYHDIREIKNIKK
+1375 NIK
-1388 DFVHAMPHKDVS
+1388 
-1400 NMLFEQNPSIT
+1400 
-1411 NSITQNNKSVKN
+1411 
-1423 TAITNNSMQKIKNDT
+1423 SMKKQST
-1438 SSIIEKKA
+1438 SHQ
-1446 NNGGLTKKEYDN
+1446 NGGLTETEYDSQ
-1458 HGNSISPKIVQFF
+1458 GNPISFKTAQFF
-1471 KESKV
+1471 KNSKV

-1866 NEILKKYR
+1866 NEVLKKYR

-1912 KNIDNTSPTNNVDIR
+1912 KNVDNTSPTNNVDIR

-2121 SKVQKMTYNYIHQSP
+2121 SKVQEMTYNYIHQSP
-2136 RNRTLSNISVGEQ
+2136 RNRTLSNLSVGEQ
-2149 TDKKVWNKKTIKT
+2149 TDKKIWNKKTIKT

-2170 SDYALKTAV
+2170 SDYALKVAV
-2179 ADLAKASGKKVSDI
+2179 SDLAKASGKKVSDI

-2237 DILGKNSERYNDLR
+2237 DILGKNPERYNDLR

-2349 DDIIKKR
+2349 NDIIKKR

-2405 VIPAPMFKVGTQTLA
+2405 VIPAPMFKVGTQTLV

-2501 PLRSGA
+2501 PLRFGA
-2507 TIRNIGFAIPNM
+2507 TMGNIGFAIPNM

-2530 TAGFIPIVD
+2530 TAGFIPVVD

-2563 PEYEKKVNFIY
+2563 PEYTKKVNFMY

-2608 TLGIKESFKPLKRIL
+2608 TLGIKESFKPLKRTL
-2623 DILAYIPD
+2623 DMLSYIPD

-2648 YKSKCNSE
+2648 YKRKGNSE

-2681 REINQL
+2681 KEVNQA
-2687 ITFSA
+2687 IPFSA

-2706 ENPKKVGFRIAMLTA
+2706 DNPKKVGFRIAMLTA

>member
-24 GMITDNDKKIYD
+24 GMVTDNDKKIYG

-48 ISNKHNSEDFST
+48 ISNKHDSEDFST

-80 GMSTTKDSGNDD
+80 GMTTTKDSGNDD

-138 NENTETQ
+138 NENTETE

-161 KVDQHSYKNIGLSVA
+161 KVDQPSYKNISLSVA

-181 QNAKPI
+181 KNAKPI

-201 QNIFVKTGTWIKDLF
+201 QNIFVKAGTWIKDLF

-292 DTMQDVSRSTA
+292 DTIQDVSRSTA

-378 ITVDIA
+378 ITVDVA

-454 EALGKHGELLDADTQ
+454 EALGKHGELLDTDTQ

-546 NDAEAKKQLETCY
+546 NDAEAKRQLENCY
-559 SIMELDSSKEYTI
+559 SIMELDPSKEYTI

-593 NNEKMAII
+593 SNEKMATI

-669 QISPA
+669 QITPA

-753 NIRNIENEVTKN
+753 NIRNIENEITKN

-803 TFGNMPDINEDS
+803 TFGNMPNINEDS
-815 SENSFYS
+815 PENSFYG

-833 TNIEANNAIKNSST
+833 VNIEANNAIKNLST
-847 GSTENY
+847 ESTENY

-868 NVGNKNVLPY
+868 NVGNKKVLPY
-878 QAENPEISQ
+878 QTENPEISQ

-901 YSITGERYK
+901 CSIPGERYK

-944 NDIYDGNGNYAL
+944 NDIYDGNGNYVL

-982 NNEYLKKKSKIEGKE
+982 NNEYLKKKSKIEGKN
-997 YSTYSDSYN
+997 YL
-1006 SISNN
+1006 SIEENNDYVLDDDARIFGMKKKNSNN
-1011 YDNTFS
+1011 
-1017 LKKNNDK
+1017 
-1024 LAKKN
+1024 LAKKSN
-1029 NVKYNSNGIQLG
+1029 IKYNSNGIQLG
-1041 KKEYMQLKS
+1041 KREYANVMSL
-1050 AINTDTPNLKKGIN
+1050 INTNNTNNSKGTDSIF
-1064 YKSLGNYFYIF
+1064 SSNYFYIYENDGF
-1075 DKYAF
+1075 
-1080 DNYNVLGRIKIIG
+1080 NNNKIIAKIEIEK
-1093 NEKIINEILKGVD
+1093 NEDLINALRKEIKNGTN
-1106 KKDDAGTKNI
+1106 AGTKNI
-1116 NKLLEHSQNEQGIYT
+1116 SNTIQTARNVRKFNNSNNDSNKRTQTNKQAIGLYNNEGRQRGEIGQRRDSQ
-1131 IDNINAVDS
+1131 
-1140 RGTAENDK
+1140 
-1148 LPSRAIQEN
+1148 
-1157 ESTSN
+1157 
-1162 RRTNN
+1162 
-1167 IEKSDGNN
+1167 KSIRNKSG
-1175 RLKIE
+1175 IE
-1180 NSEQG
+1180 NSKQS

-1192 DISQESLS
+1192 NTS
-1200 NSIEN
+1200 N
-1205 LKNAKGKI
+1205 
-1213 DRDDII
+1213 
-1219 NISSSLN
+1219 
-1226 VYHKGTTYI
+1226 
-1235 DKNMKNKAG
+1235 
-1244 KNKMPQIVDIDEFF
+1244 
-1258 TQYIDKEDL
+1258 
-1267 RKQAYKYAF
+1267 
-1276 DNYKNKTVLIKDIDD
+1276 
-1291 NVDISQSGLKKTFG
+1291 
-1305 KNQDNTKMQTANNLP
+1305 
-1320 KLIEESIYLNSSIST
+1320 
-1335 KNSNIVY
+1335 
-1342 HYFYVPISINN
+1342 
-1353 ENQLAMITVKEDL
+1353 
-1366 TNKGSNSKF
+1366 
-1375 YYHDIREIKNIKK
+1375 NIK
-1388 DFVHAMPHKDVS
+1388 
-1400 NMLFEQNPSIT
+1400 
-1411 NSITQNNKSVKN
+1411 
-1423 TAITNNSMQKIKNDT
+1423 SMKKQST
-1438 SSIIEKKA
+1438 SHQ
-1446 NNGGLTKKEYDN
+1446 NGGLTETEYDSQ
-1458 HGNSISPKIVQFF
+1458 GNPISFKTAQFF
-1471 KESKV
+1471 KNSKV
-1476 RDDKGNLM
+1476 RDDKGKLM

-1492 NAGIPKEY
+1492 NVGIPKEY
-1500 WFTKFDI
+1500 WFNIFDI

-1515 MLGDGFYFTSD
+1515 MLGNGFYFTSD
-1526 KSHAKQYAHLKGNIY
+1526 RSHAEQYAHLKGNIY
-1541 ETYLNIKNPLEV
+1541 ETYLNIKNPLELNH
-1553 KYFNSGDLAYSIRN
+1553 FSTGDLAYTIRN

-1573 PDIYARDG
+1573 ADIYKKDG
-1581 TLDGYKVKKYLIDN
+1581 SIDGYKVRKYLLDN

-1607 AFYSN
+1607 AFNSN
-1612 QIKNIDNNSPTN
+1612 QIKAITNSAPTS
-1624 NDDIRYMKKSRASA
+1624 NDDIRYMKKSGTLT
-1638 QSKLQETDNNGRE
+1638 QSKELRETDNKGRE
-1651 LSKQQQEYFKN
+1651 LSKQQQDYFKN
-1662 SKIRDD
+1662 SKVRDNN
-1668 KGNLLT
+1668 GNLKVV
-1674 LYHGSKNDFTIF
+1674 YHGTDADFTVF
-1686 DISES
+1686 NYD
-1691 GKSNKNAKV
+1691 
-1700 GFWFTTSQEGA
+1700 
-1711 NNFAN
+1711 
-1716 SVWYGKNENSKAYEI
+1716 YLGKNGTANGKGFYLADDINVAKSYSNGKNLIEAYVDIQKPLSIGKTTMSENDYIKFVKAVNDKTNGTLFADYGDGEKLTKNSKEYNDVVNQFKEEYKYGGDDVDLALSI
-1731 YLNVTN
+1731 LN
-1737 PKIYEPIDNQ
+1737 
-1747 KSLDNMNKKLHDL
+1747 S
-1760 SELIRKAEN
+1760 A
-1769 KNIFLEIEKNRIKYA
+1769 NIK
-1784 SDDELNYIV
+1784 
-1793 KKYYSKE
+1793 
-1800 QEQQKFLEDIK
+1800 LED
-1811 QYKDLINKYKAI
+1811 
-1823 EKKYDNDKYNDSY
+1823 
-1836 EQFRTDIYKYAN
+1836 
-1848 KEAADAN
+1848 
-1855 FGGTGMYLENE
+1855 G
-1866 NEILKKYR
+1866 YR
-1874 DNLIKQGYDGIIIK
+1874 LLRNTTGYDGIIVPTNYK
-1888 NTTYDS
+1888 DN
-1894 KTMGKNNT
+1894 GKDIPYT
-1902 QYVAFYPEQI
+1902 QYIPLTPEQI
-1912 KNIDNTSPTNNVDIR
+1912 KNVDNTSPTNNVDIR
-1927 YLKSLTSQD
+1927 YLKNSTSQD
-1936 SVSKINVNNIPKAV
+1936 SVSKINVNNIPKTV

-1973 ESKGNWD
+1973 EAKGNWD

-2045 KRINVDKESISE
+2045 KRINIDKESISE

-2121 SKVQKMTYNYIHQSP
+2121 SKVQEMTYNYIHQSP
-2136 RNRTLSNISVGEQ
+2136 RNRTLSNLSVGEQ
-2149 TDKKVWNKKTIKT
+2149 TDKKIWNKKTIKT
-2162 EIMRNIFD
+2162 EIMRNVFD
-2170 SDYALKTAV
+2170 SDYALKVAV
-2179 ADLAKASGKKVSDI
+2179 SDLAKASGKKVSDI

-2237 DILGKNSERYNDLR
+2237 DILGKNPERYNDLR

-2349 DDIIKKR
+2349 NDIIKKR

-2494 ISSKLNM
+2494 ISNKLNM

-2648 YKSKCNSE
+2648 YKSKGNSE

-2687 ITFSA
+2687 IPFSA

-2706 ENPKKVGFRIAMLTA
+2706 DNPKKVGFRIAMLTA

-2949 SEETKQ
+2949 PEETKQ

-3041 DEMKNEYERI
+3041 DEMKNEYERV

>member
-24 GMITDNDKKIYD
+24 GMVTDNDKKIYG

-48 ISNKHNSEDFST
+48 ISNKHDSEDFST

-80 GMSTTKDSGNDD
+80 GMTTTKDSGNDD

-138 NENTETQ
+138 NENTETE

-161 KVDQHSYKNIGLSVA
+161 KVDQPSYKNISLSVA

-181 QNAKPI
+181 KNAKPI

-201 QNIFVKTGTWIKDLF
+201 QNIFVKAGTWIKDLF

-292 DTMQDVSRSTA
+292 DTIQDVSRSTA

-378 ITVDIA
+378 ITVDVA

-454 EALGKHGELLDADTQ
+454 EALGKHGELLDTDTQ

-546 NDAEAKKQLETCY
+546 NDAEAKRQLENCY
-559 SIMELDSSKEYTI
+559 SIMELDPSKEYTI

-593 NNEKMAII
+593 SNEKMATI

-669 QISPA
+669 QITPA

-753 NIRNIENEVTKN
+753 NIRNIENEITKN

-803 TFGNMPDINEDS
+803 TFGNMPNINEDS
-815 SENSFYS
+815 PENSFYG

-833 TNIEANNAIKNSST
+833 VNIEANNAIKNLST
-847 GSTENY
+847 ESTENY

-868 NVGNKNVLPY
+868 NVGNKKVLPY
-878 QAENPEISQ
+878 QTENPEISQ

-901 YSITGERYK
+901 CSIPGERYK

-982 NNEYLKKKSKIEGKE
+982 NNEYLKKKSKIEGKN
-997 YSTYSDSYN
+997 YL
-1006 SISNN
+1006 SIEENNDYVLDDDARIFGMKKKNSNN
-1011 YDNTFS
+1011 
-1017 LKKNNDK
+1017 
-1024 LAKKN
+1024 LAKKSN
-1029 NVKYNSNGIQLG
+1029 IKYNSNGIQLG
-1041 KKEYMQLKS
+1041 KREYANVMSL
-1050 AINTDTPNLKKGIN
+1050 INTNNTNNSKGTDSIF
-1064 YKSLGNYFYIF
+1064 SSNYFYIYENDGF
-1075 DKYAF
+1075 
-1080 DNYNVLGRIKIIG
+1080 NNNKIIAKIEIEK
-1093 NEKIINEILKGVD
+1093 NEDLINALRKEIKNGTN
-1106 KKDDAGTKNI
+1106 AGTKNI
-1116 NKLLEHSQNEQGIYT
+1116 SNTIQTARNVRKFNNSNNDSNKRTQTNKQAIGLYNNEGRQRGEIGQRRDSQ
-1131 IDNINAVDS
+1131 
-1140 RGTAENDK
+1140 
-1148 LPSRAIQEN
+1148 
-1157 ESTSN
+1157 
-1162 RRTNN
+1162 
-1167 IEKSDGNN
+1167 KSIRNKSG
-1175 RLKIE
+1175 IE
-1180 NSEQG
+1180 NSKQS

-1192 DISQESLS
+1192 
-1200 NSIEN
+1200 
-1205 LKNAKGKI
+1205 
-1213 DRDDII
+1213 
-1219 NISSSLN
+1219 
-1226 VYHKGTTYI
+1226 
-1235 DKNMKNKAG
+1235 
-1244 KNKMPQIVDIDEFF
+1244 
-1258 TQYIDKEDL
+1258 
-1267 RKQAYKYAF
+1267 
-1276 DNYKNKTVLIKDIDD
+1276 
-1291 NVDISQSGLKKTFG
+1291 
-1305 KNQDNTKMQTANNLP
+1305 NT
-1320 KLIEESIYLNSSIST
+1320 
-1335 KNSNIVY
+1335 
-1342 HYFYVPISINN
+1342 
-1353 ENQLAMITVKEDL
+1353 
-1366 TNKGSNSKF
+1366 
-1375 YYHDIREIKNIKK
+1375 
-1388 DFVHAMPHKDVS
+1388 
-1400 NMLFEQNPSIT
+1400 
-1411 NSITQNNKSVKN
+1411 
-1423 TAITNNSMQKIKNDT
+1423 
-1438 SSIIEKKA
+1438 
-1446 NNGGLTKKEYDN
+1446 
-1458 HGNSISPKIVQFF
+1458 
-1471 KESKV
+1471 
-1476 RDDKGNLM
+1476 
-1484 VMYHGTEA
+1484 
-1492 NAGIPKEY
+1492 
-1500 WFTKFDI
+1500 
-1507 DKAGNHGN
+1507 
-1515 MLGDGFYFTSD
+1515 
-1526 KSHAKQYAHLKGNIY
+1526 
-1541 ETYLNIKNPLEV
+1541 
-1553 KYFNSGDLAYSIRN
+1553 
-1567 INPYIE
+1567 
-1573 PDIYARDG
+1573 
-1581 TLDGYKVKKYLIDN
+1581 
-1595 GYDGIH
+1595 
-1601 SGNTYV
+1601 
-1607 AFYSN
+1607 SN
-1612 QIKNIDNNSPTN
+1612 QIKAITNSAPTS
-1624 NDDIRYMKKSRASA
+1624 NDDIRYMKKSGTLT
-1638 QSKLQETDNNGRE
+1638 QSKELRETDNKGRE
-1651 LSKQQQEYFKN
+1651 LSKQQQDYFKN
-1662 SKIRDD
+1662 SKVRDNN
-1668 KGNLLT
+1668 GNLKVV
-1674 LYHGSKNDFTIF
+1674 YHGTDADFTVF
-1686 DISES
+1686 NYD
-1691 GKSNKNAKV
+1691 
-1700 GFWFTTSQEGA
+1700 
-1711 NNFAN
+1711 
-1716 SVWYGKNENSKAYEI
+1716 YLGKNGTANGKGFYLADDINVAKSYSNGKNLIEAYVDIQKPLSIGKTTMSENDYIKFVKAVNDKTNGTLFADYGDGEKLTKNSKEYNDVVNQFKEEYKYGGDDVDLALSI
-1731 YLNVTN
+1731 LN
-1737 PKIYEPIDNQ
+1737 
-1747 KSLDNMNKKLHDL
+1747 S
-1760 SELIRKAEN
+1760 A
-1769 KNIFLEIEKNRIKYA
+1769 NIK
-1784 SDDELNYIV
+1784 
-1793 KKYYSKE
+1793 
-1800 QEQQKFLEDIK
+1800 LED
-1811 QYKDLINKYKAI
+1811 
-1823 EKKYDNDKYNDSY
+1823 
-1836 EQFRTDIYKYAN
+1836 
-1848 KEAADAN
+1848 
-1855 FGGTGMYLENE
+1855 G
-1866 NEILKKYR
+1866 YR
-1874 DNLIKQGYDGIIIK
+1874 LLRNTTGYDGIIVPTNYK
-1888 NTTYDS
+1888 DN
-1894 KTMGKNNT
+1894 GKDIPYT
-1902 QYVAFYPEQI
+1902 QYIPLTPEQI
-1912 KNIDNTSPTNNVDIR
+1912 KNVDNTSPTNNVDIR
-1927 YLKSLTSQD
+1927 YLKNSTSQD
-1936 SVSKINVNNIPKAV
+1936 SVSKINVNNIPKTV

-1973 ESKGNWD
+1973 EAKGNWD

-2045 KRINVDKESISE
+2045 KRINIDKESISE

-2121 SKVQKMTYNYIHQSP
+2121 SKVQEMTYNYIHQSP
-2136 RNRTLSNISVGEQ
+2136 RNRTLSNLSVGEQ
-2149 TDKKVWNKKTIKT
+2149 TDKKIWNKKTIKT
-2162 EIMRNIFD
+2162 EIMRNVFD
-2170 SDYALKTAV
+2170 SDYALKVAV
-2179 ADLAKASGKKVSDI
+2179 SDLAKASGKKVSDI

-2237 DILGKNSERYNDLR
+2237 DILGKNPERYNDLR

-2349 DDIIKKR
+2349 NDIIKKR

-2494 ISSKLNM
+2494 ISNKLNM

-2648 YKSKCNSE
+2648 YKSKGNSE

-2687 ITFSA
+2687 IPFSA

-2706 ENPKKVGFRIAMLTA
+2706 DNPKKVGFRIAMLTA

-2898 GVIPEQAEMGAERNS
+2898 EVIPEQAEMGAERNS

-2949 SEETKQ
+2949 PEETKQ

-3041 DEMKNEYERI
+3041 DEMKNEYERV